1 MRQYVLVT
9 HKDVVV
15 ALWANT
21 SSLCVNM
28 YPDLWI
34 LQAFRSKVI
43 LSCFIIYFLDISAT
57 FIFMIIITCCLF
69 YFQVEL
75 KIQHEEENRL
85 LEAKSL
91 QIEKDQLQQQ
101 ILKEREQAADNIAQ
115 LNKQVCNRW

>member
-1 MRQYVLVT
+1 M
-9 HKDVVV
+9 
-15 ALWANT
+15 A
-21 SSLCVNM
+21 
-28 YPDLWI
+28 
-34 LQAFRSKVI
+34 
-43 LSCFIIYFLDISAT
+43 IYFLDISAT